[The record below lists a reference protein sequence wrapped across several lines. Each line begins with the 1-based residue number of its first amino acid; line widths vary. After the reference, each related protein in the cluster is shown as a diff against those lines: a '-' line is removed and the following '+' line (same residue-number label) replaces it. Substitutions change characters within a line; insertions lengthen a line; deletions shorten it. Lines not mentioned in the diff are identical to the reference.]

1 MKVTVAVAV
10 YNGSTHI
17 PGCIACLSE
26 QVYRDFEVVFV
37 VDSKTTDNSVELIEE
52 GASSL
57 PSCRVVIQ
65 NDSDRLGGARNI
77 GIREASGELIWFLD
91 VDDHPYPDFLSELV
105 RIQGET
111 GADIVFCNH
120 IQLTERAVPPEPSG
134 EFRVEVVSASDA
146 VADFTRFPVYS
157 WSRIQR
163 RSIFESGDAF
173 FINRPA
179 AEDVEQTIRS
189 LAVSDRVCYYGKPLY
204 VYYKVGGSATNA
216 NRAKEARAMED
227 TARSTLDFVRSRC
240 PESYD
245 RFKVRILERLM
256 RQMAFVPY
264 GEYKRVYESSIAHQV
279 LQDVDDR
286 TMEMNVFSR
295 SRSLYYL
302 ALYPFTHWIWDRRT
316 GPWGPER

>member
-146 VADFTRFPVYS
+146 VAEFTRFPVYS

-163 RSIFESGDAF
+163 RSIFKSGDAF

>member
-163 RSIFESGDAF
+163 RSIFESEDAF

-264 GEYKRVYESSIAHQV
+264 GEYKRVYEGSIAHQV

>member
-120 IQLTERAVPPEPSG
+120 IQLTERADPPEPSG
-134 EFRVEVVSASDA
+134 EFRVAVVSASDA

-264 GEYKRVYESSIAHQV
+264 GEYKRVYEGSIAHQV

>member
-134 EFRVEVVSASDA
+134 E
-146 VADFTRFPVYS
+146 
-157 WSRIQR
+157 
-163 RSIFESGDAF
+163 
-173 FINRPA
+173 
-179 AEDVEQTIRS
+179 
-189 LAVSDRVCYYGKPLY
+189 
-204 VYYKVGGSATNA
+204 
-216 NRAKEARAMED
+216 
-227 TARSTLDFVRSRC
+227 
-240 PESYD
+240 
-245 RFKVRILERLM
+245 
-256 RQMAFVPY
+256 
-264 GEYKRVYESSIAHQV
+264 YKRVYESSIAHQV

-295 SRSLYYL
+295 FRSLYYL

>member
-134 EFRVEVVSASDA
+134 EFRVDVVSASDA

-264 GEYKRVYESSIAHQV
+264 GEYKRVYEGSIAHQV

>member
-77 GIREASGELIWFLD
+77 GIREASGELIWFFD

-264 GEYKRVYESSIAHQV
+264 GEYKRVYEGSIAHQV

>member
-245 RFKVRILERLM
+245 RFKARILERLM

-264 GEYKRVYESSIAHQV
+264 GEYKRVYEGSIAHQV

>member
-264 GEYKRVYESSIAHQV
+264 GEYKRVYEGSIAHQV

>member
-204 VYYKVGGSATNA
+204 VYCKVGGSATNA

-264 GEYKRVYESSIAHQV
+264 GEYKRVYEGSIAHQV

>member
-163 RSIFESGDAF
+163 RSIFKSGDAF

>member
-37 VDSKTTDNSVELIEE
+37 VDSKTTDNSV
-52 GASSL
+52 
-57 PSCRVVIQ
+57 
-65 NDSDRLGGARNI
+65 
-77 GIREASGELIWFLD
+77 IREASGELIWFLD

-134 EFRVEVVSASDA
+134 EFRVEVMSASDA

-264 GEYKRVYESSIAHQV
+264 GEYKRVYEGSIAHQV

>member
-264 GEYKRVYESSIAHQV
+264 GEYKRVYEGSIAHQV

-316 GPWGPER
+316 GSWGPER

>member
-146 VADFTRFPVYS
+146 VAEFTRFPVYS

-264 GEYKRVYESSIAHQV
+264 GEYKRVYEGSIAHQV

>member
-120 IQLTERAVPPEPSG
+120 IQLTERAVPLEPSG

-146 VADFTRFPVYS
+146 VAEFTRFPVYS

-163 RSIFESGDAF
+163 RSIFKSGDAF

>member
-264 GEYKRVYESSIAHQV
+264 GEYKRVYEGSIAHQV

-295 SRSLYYL
+295 SRSSYYL

-316 GPWGPER
+316 GSWGPER

>member
-245 RFKVRILERLM
+245 RFKMRILERLM
-256 RQMAFVPY
+256 RQMAFVSY
-264 GEYKRVYESSIAHQV
+264 GEYKRVYEGSIAHQV

>member
-57 PSCRVVIQ
+57 PSCRVIIQ

-264 GEYKRVYESSIAHQV
+264 GEYKRVYEGSIAHQV